1 MTYKEIRKNWQH
13 NFYWDSVLV
22 DAYAMLISPIITKI
36 CLKLKLIPNVITL
49 LMIASG
55 VVGGLL
61 FALPY
66 TAAKIAGIVFIH
78 LWYVFDCSDGEVA
91 RITKRYSKFGTEID
105 YTAHVIDHPFILFG
119 FGASLLM
126 SDLGSISPLKVLLFV
141 AAVAVLDLMFRAFA
155 TFGLIYDL
163 KLPEPAEE
171 NSSNEPKKVGI
182 KAKIIFFINI
192 FVHLPNLALIFPI
205 VFMFSPKLAFVYML
219 ICLAMM
225 VLYVPL
231 VGFAWLKRIV
241 RI

>member
-13 NFYWDSVLV
+13 NFSWDSVLV

-105 YTAHVIDHPFILFG
+105 YTAHVIDHPVMLFG
-119 FGASLLM
+119 FGISLLF
-126 SDLGSISPLKVLLFV
+126 SGLDISPVLLLLSV
-141 AAVAVLDLMFRAFA
+141 AATAVLDLMFRSFA
-155 TFGLIYDL
+155 TFSLIYDL
-163 KLPEPAEE
+163 KLPPEKREGDT
-171 NSSNEPKKVGI
+171 KKTFT
-182 KAKIIFFINI
+182 AKQKVLFFVNI
-192 FVHLPNLALIFPI
+192 FVHIPNLALIFPI
-205 VFMFSPKLAFVYML
+205 VFMFSPKVAYIYLL

-225 VLYVPL
+225 ILYVPV
-231 VGFAWLKRIV
+231 VGLAWLKRIV
-241 RI
+241 KI

>member
-22 DAYAMLISPIITKI
+22 DAWAMLISPFITKF

-55 VVGGLL
+55 IVGGLL

-119 FGASLLM
+119 FGASLL
-126 SDLGSISPLKVLLFV
+126 SCNFGSVSPLKVLLSV
-141 AAVAVLDLMFRAFA
+141 AAVAVLDLMFRSFA

-163 KLPEPAEE
+163 KLPKAPEE
-171 NSSNEPKKVGI
+171 NSADTPKKVGI
-182 KAKIIFFINI
+182 KTKIIFFVNI
-192 FVHLPNLALIFPI
+192 FIHLPNLALIFPI
-205 VFMFSPKLAFVYML
+205 VFMFSPKIAFIYLL

-225 VLYVPL
+225 VLYVPI
-231 VGFAWLKRIV
+231 VGLAWLKRIV

>member
-22 DAYAMLISPIITKI
+22 DAYAMLISPFITKI

-55 VVGGLL
+55 ILGGLL

-66 TAAKIAGIVFIH
+66 TAAKILGIVFIH

-119 FGASLLM
+119 FGASLLGC
-126 SDLGSISPLKVLLFV
+126 DFGSVSSLKILLSV
-141 AAVAVLDLMFRAFA
+141 AAVAVLDLMFRSFA

-163 KLPEPAEE
+163 KLPQPQEE
-171 NSSNEPKKVGI
+171 SGNAPKKVGI
-182 KAKIIFFINI
+182 KTKITFFINI
-192 FVHLPNLALIFPI
+192 LVHLPNLALIFPI
-205 VFMFSPKLAFVYML
+205 VFMFSPRLSYIYLL

-225 VLYVPL
+225 VLYVPI
-231 VGFAWLKRIV
+231 VAFAWLKRIV

>member
-22 DAYAMLISPIITKI
+22 DAYAMLISPIVTKL

-55 VVGGLL
+55 ILGGLL

-91 RITKRYSKFGTEID
+91 RITKRYSRFGTEID

-119 FGASLLM
+119 FGASLL
-126 SDLGSISPLKVLLFV
+126 SCNFGSVSSLKVLLSV
-141 AAVAVLDLMFRAFA
+141 AAVAVIDLMFRSFA
-155 TFGLIYDL
+155 TFGLIYNL
-163 KLPEPAEE
+163 KLPDTTNDSAVE
-171 NSSNEPKKVGI
+171 NKKVGI
-182 KAKIIFFINI
+182 KTKITFFINI
-192 FVHLPNLALIFPI
+192 FVHVPNLALIFPV
-205 VFMFSPKLAFVYML
+205 VFMFSPRISFIYLL

-241 RI
+241 KI

>member
-1 MTYKEIRKNWQH
+1 MHHPVEY
-13 NFYWDSVLV
+13 
-22 DAYAMLISPIITKI
+22 
-36 CLKLKLIPNVITL
+36 
-49 LMIASG
+49 G
-55 VVGGLL
+55 VGGGGVCFQTVVPVGDGDLRG
-61 FALPY
+61 Y
-66 TAAKIAGIVFIH
+66 
-78 LWYVFDCSDGEVA
+78 DC
-91 RITKRYSKFGTEID
+91 R
-105 YTAHVIDHPFILFG
+105 L
-119 FGASLLM
+119 
-126 SDLGSISPLKVLLFV
+126 

-163 KLPEPAEE
+163 KLPKPTEE
-171 NSSNEPKKVGI
+171 NSADTPKKVGI

>member
-13 NFYWDSVLV
+13 NFSWDSVLV
-22 DAYAMLISPIITKI
+22 DAYAMLISPMITKI

-105 YTAHVIDHPFILFG
+105 YTAHVIDHPIMLFG
-119 FGASLLM
+119 FGISLLF
-126 SDLGSISPLKVLLFV
+126 SGLDISPVLLLLSV
-141 AAVAVLDLMFRAFA
+141 AATAVLDLMFRSFA
-155 TFGLIYDL
+155 TFSLIYDL
-163 KLPEPAEE
+163 KLPPEKREGDT
-171 NSSNEPKKVGI
+171 KKTFT
-182 KAKIIFFINI
+182 AKQKVLFFVNI
-192 FVHLPNLALIFPI
+192 FVHIPNLALIFPI
-205 VFMFSPKLAFVYML
+205 VFMFSPKVAYIYLL

-225 VLYVPL
+225 ILYVPV
-231 VGFAWLKRIV
+231 VGLAWLKRIV
-241 RI
+241 KI

>member
-22 DAYAMLISPIITKI
+22 DAYAMLISPFVTKL

-55 VVGGLL
+55 IVGGLL

-105 YTAHVIDHPFILFG
+105 YTAHVIDHPVMLFG
-119 FGASLLM
+119 FGISLLF
-126 SDLGSISPLKVLLFV
+126 SGLDISPVLLLLSV
-141 AAVAVLDLMFRAFA
+141 AATAVLDLMFRAFA
-155 TFGLIYDL
+155 TFGLIYNL
-163 KLPEPAEE
+163 KLPKPSEE

-182 KAKIIFFINI
+182 KAKIIFFVNI

>member
-22 DAYAMLISPIITKI
+22 DAYAMLISPLVTKI

-55 VVGGLL
+55 ILGGLL

-119 FGASLLM
+119 FGASLL
-126 SDLGSISPLKVLLFV
+126 SCNFGSVSPLKVLLSF
-141 AAVAVLDLMFRAFA
+141 AAVAVIDLMFRSFA

-163 KLPEPAEE
+163 KLPKTED
-171 NSSNEPKKVGI
+171 NSDNSVKKVGI
-182 KAKIIFFINI
+182 KTKITFFINI
-192 FVHLPNLALIFPI
+192 FVHVPNLALIFPI
-205 VFMFSPKLAFVYML
+205 VFMFSPRIAFIYLL

>member
-13 NFYWDSVLV
+13 NFSWDSVLV
-22 DAYAMLISPIITKI
+22 DAYAMLISPMITKI

-105 YTAHVIDHPFILFG
+105 YTAHVIDHPIMLFG
-119 FGASLLM
+119 FGISLLF
-126 SDLGSISPLKVLLFV
+126 SGLDISPVLLLLSV
-141 AAVAVLDLMFRAFA
+141 AATAVLDLMFRSFA
-155 TFGLIYDL
+155 TFSLIYDL
-163 KLPEPAEE
+163 KLPPEKREGDT
-171 NSSNEPKKVGI
+171 KKTFT
-182 KAKIIFFINI
+182 AKQKVLFFVNI
-192 FVHLPNLALIFPI
+192 FVHIPNLALIFPI
-205 VFMFSPKLAFVYML
+205 VFMFFPKVAYIYLL

-225 VLYVPL
+225 ILYVPV
-231 VGFAWLKRIV
+231 VGLAWLKRIV
-241 RI
+241 KI